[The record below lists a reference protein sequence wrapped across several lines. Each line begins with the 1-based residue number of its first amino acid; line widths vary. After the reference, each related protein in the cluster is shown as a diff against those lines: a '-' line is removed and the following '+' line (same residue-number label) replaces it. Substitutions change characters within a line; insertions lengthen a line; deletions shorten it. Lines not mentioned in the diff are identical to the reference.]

1 MAWLET
7 SSFVMTA
14 PTDVTHMSF
23 NITPTFVFLLSAV
36 PPLEVATA
44 TRLIVNAPTS
54 IEMLQDYLCSI
65 LRMRRSREVM
75 MQSG

>member
-36 PPLEVATA
+36 PPLEVA
-44 TRLIVNAPTS
+44 RLIVNAPTS
-54 IEMLQDYLCSI
+54 IVMLQDYLCSI